1 MSYEYYSSLALV
13 SSVVVYA
20 LAMFA
25 HTAEWAA
32 ARRLGVAKPAARELV
47 DVAAVERSDG
57 RMRPEPVDGRGQP
70 LAPASLA
77 ADSEADPT
85 AGRRVEQFGRIGIA
99 LTVIGFV
106 LSIVGVLTR
115 GLAAQRAPWGNMFEF
130 TITAM
135 VFVVGVYLILVWRA
149 GLRWL
154 GLPVTMLAAV
164 GNGLAVTVFYV
175 AVAPLVPALHS
186 VWFLIHIVA
195 AAISGAAFNVGG
207 LMSILYL
214 IKKRA
219 EEQGTVRGYLGRLP
233 DSRKIDLIA
242 YRFNAFA
249 FPLWTFTVVAGAI
262 WAEYAWG
269 RYWGWDPKETWALVT
284 WVIYACYLHARSTA
298 GWRGTRAAVI
308 AIIGLASF
316 WFNFVGIN
324 LLVSGCIPTP
334 VSETTARTQLAH
346 AVPGVHAMHS
356 VNIRR
361 SVGYRSPTS
370 GDCQWLMA
378 LWRSWTTSYGPWM
391 LPPVRRMHGHLPGT
405 SRWHPGATG
414 KGTSSSVSNLAN
426 SASWPSPTSTRPSSP
441 ISGFR
446 CCAVRF
452 MSID

>member
-1 MSYEYYSSLALV
+1 MSFEYYSSLALV

-25 HTAEWAA
+25 HAAEWAA

-47 DVAAVERSDG
+47 DVAAVERGDG
-57 RMRPEPVDGRGQP
+57 QLPPDSSRMGPEPVQMGPEPVEGRNRP
-70 LAPASLA
+70 NSTSVPDSETDLA
-77 ADSEADPT
+77 AS
-85 AGRRVEQFGRIGIA
+85 RRVEQFGRIGVA
-99 LTVIGFV
+99 LTVIGFL
-106 LSIVGVLTR
+106 LSVVGVLAR
-115 GLAAQRAPWGNMFEF
+115 ALAAQRAPWGNMFEF
-130 TITAM
+130 TITAL

-219 EEQGTVRGYLGRLP
+219 EERGTVRGYLRRVP

-284 WVIYACYLHARSTA
+284 WVIYAGYLHARSTA
-298 GWRGTRAAVI
+298 GWRGTKAAVI
-308 AIIGLASF
+308 SIIGLASF

-324 LLVSGCIPTP
+324 LLVSG
-334 VSETTARTQLAH
+334 L
-346 AVPGVHAMHS
+346 HS
-356 VNIRR
+356 YAGI
-361 SVGYRSPTS
+361 
-370 GDCQWLMA
+370 
-378 LWRSWTTSYGPWM
+378 
-391 LPPVRRMHGHLPGT
+391 
-405 SRWHPGATG
+405 
-414 KGTSSSVSNLAN
+414 
-426 SASWPSPTSTRPSSP
+426 
-441 ISGFR
+441 
-446 CCAVRF
+446 
-452 MSID
+452 

>member
-32 ARRLGVAKPAARELV
+32 ARRLGVAKPVARELV
-47 DVAAVERSDG
+47 DVAAMERGDGQQRPDPVHVSPELVEG
-57 RMRPEPVDGRGQP
+57 RDQLHSTSV
-70 LAPASLA
+70 L
-77 ADSEADPT
+77 DSENDHVAS
-85 AGRRVEQFGRIGIA
+85 RRVEQFGRTGVA
-99 LTVIGFV
+99 LTVIGFL
-106 LSIVGVLTR
+106 LSVVGVLTR
-115 GLAAQRAPWGNMFEF
+115 ALAAQRAPWGNMFEF

-135 VFVVGVYLILVWRA
+135 GFVVGVYLILVWRA

-195 AAISGAAFNVGG
+195 AAIAGAAFNVGG

-214 IKKRA
+214 IRKRA
-219 EEQGTVRGYLGRLP
+219 EDRGTVRGYLERVP
-233 DSRKIDLIA
+233 DSRKIDLIS
-242 YRFNAFA
+242 YRFLAFA

-324 LLVSGCIPTP
+324 LLVSGLH
-334 VSETTARTQLAH
+334 SYA
-346 AVPGVHAMHS
+346 GV
-356 VNIRR
+356 
-361 SVGYRSPTS
+361 
-370 GDCQWLMA
+370 
-378 LWRSWTTSYGPWM
+378 
-391 LPPVRRMHGHLPGT
+391 
-405 SRWHPGATG
+405 
-414 KGTSSSVSNLAN
+414 
-426 SASWPSPTSTRPSSP
+426 
-441 ISGFR
+441 
-446 CCAVRF
+446 
-452 MSID
+452 

>member
-1 MSYEYYSSLALV
+1 MTYEYYSSLALV

-32 ARRLGVAKPAARELV
+32 ARRLGVAKLAAPELV
-47 DVAAVERSDG
+47 DVVAVERGD
-57 RMRPEPVDGRGQP
+57 RQQRPDPGDVPDQAG
-70 LAPASLA
+70 LATE
-77 ADSEADPT
+77 SEAD
-85 AGRRVEQFGRIGIA
+85 AAASRRVEQFGRIGVA
-99 LTVIGFV
+99 LTVIGFL
-106 LSIVGVLTR
+106 LSVFGVLAR
-115 GLAAQRAPWGNMFEF
+115 ALAAQRAPWGNMFEF
-130 TITAM
+130 TITAL

-149 GLRWL
+149 GLHWL

-219 EEQGTVRGYLGRLP
+219 EERGTVRGYLGRVP

-298 GWRGTRAAVI
+298 GWRGTKAAVI

-324 LLVSGCIPTP
+324 LLVSG
-334 VSETTARTQLAH
+334 L
-346 AVPGVHAMHS
+346 HS
-356 VNIRR
+356 YAGI
-361 SVGYRSPTS
+361 
-370 GDCQWLMA
+370 
-378 LWRSWTTSYGPWM
+378 
-391 LPPVRRMHGHLPGT
+391 
-405 SRWHPGATG
+405 
-414 KGTSSSVSNLAN
+414 
-426 SASWPSPTSTRPSSP
+426 
-441 ISGFR
+441 
-446 CCAVRF
+446 
-452 MSID
+452 

>member
-32 ARRLGVAKPAARELV
+32 ARRLGVAKPVARELV
-47 DVAAVERSDG
+47 DVAAMERGDG
-57 RMRPEPVDGRGQP
+57 QQRPDPVDGREQP
-70 LAPASLA
+70 VADLLANADTHPAAS
-77 ADSEADPT
+77 
-85 AGRRVEQFGRIGIA
+85 RRVEQFGRMGVA
-99 LTVIGFV
+99 LTVIGFL
-106 LSIVGVLTR
+106 LSVVGVLTR
-115 GLAAQRAPWGNMFEF
+115 ALAAQRAPWGNMFEF

-195 AAISGAAFNVGG
+195 AAIAGAAFNVGG

-219 EEQGTVRGYLGRLP
+219 EDRGTVRGYLERVP
-233 DSRKIDLIA
+233 DSRKIDLIS
-242 YRFNAFA
+242 YRFLALA

-324 LLVSGCIPTP
+324 LLVSG
-334 VSETTARTQLAH
+334 L
-346 AVPGVHAMHS
+346 HS
-356 VNIRR
+356 YAGI
-361 SVGYRSPTS
+361 
-370 GDCQWLMA
+370 
-378 LWRSWTTSYGPWM
+378 
-391 LPPVRRMHGHLPGT
+391 
-405 SRWHPGATG
+405 
-414 KGTSSSVSNLAN
+414 
-426 SASWPSPTSTRPSSP
+426 
-441 ISGFR
+441 
-446 CCAVRF
+446 
-452 MSID
+452 

>member
-1 MSYEYYSSLALV
+1 MSFEYYSSLALV

-25 HTAEWAA
+25 HAAEWAA
-32 ARRLGVAKPAARELV
+32 ARRLGGTEPAARELV

-57 RMRPEPVDGRGQP
+57 QHPESAQMSPVPVHMSPEPVEGRDQP
-70 LAPASLA
+70 HSTSITESETDLA
-77 ADSEADPT
+77 AS
-85 AGRRVEQFGRIGIA
+85 RRVEQFGRIGVA
-99 LTVIGFV
+99 LTVIGFL
-106 LSIVGVLTR
+106 LSVVGVLAR
-115 GLAAQRAPWGNMFEF
+115 ALAAQRAPWGNMFEF
-130 TITAM
+130 TITAL

-219 EEQGTVRGYLGRLP
+219 EDRGTVRGYLRRVP

-298 GWRGTRAAVI
+298 GWRGTKAAVI
-308 AIIGLASF
+308 SIIGLASF

-324 LLVSGCIPTP
+324 LLVSG
-334 VSETTARTQLAH
+334 L
-346 AVPGVHAMHS
+346 HS
-356 VNIRR
+356 YAGI
-361 SVGYRSPTS
+361 
-370 GDCQWLMA
+370 
-378 LWRSWTTSYGPWM
+378 
-391 LPPVRRMHGHLPGT
+391 
-405 SRWHPGATG
+405 
-414 KGTSSSVSNLAN
+414 
-426 SASWPSPTSTRPSSP
+426 
-441 ISGFR
+441 
-446 CCAVRF
+446 
-452 MSID
+452 

>member
-1 MSYEYYSSLALV
+1 MTYEYYSSLALV

-25 HTAEWAA
+25 HAAEWAA
-32 ARRLGVAKPAARELV
+32 ARRVGVAHSAEPELV
-47 DVAAVERSDG
+47 DVAAREMRPDPG
-57 RMRPEPVDGRGQP
+57 KTRPEPVDLRPEPVEGREQ
-70 LAPASLA
+70 AS
-77 ADSEADPT
+77 S
-85 AGRRVEQFGRIGIA
+85 RRVEQFGRIGVA
-99 LTVIGFV
+99 LTVLGFL
-106 LSIVGVLTR
+106 LSVFGVVMR
-115 GLAAQRAPWGNMFEF
+115 ALAAERAPWGNMFEF

-154 GLPVTMLAAV
+154 GLPVTLLAAV

-214 IKKRA
+214 IKKRG
-219 EEQGTVRGYLGRLP
+219 EDRGTVRGYLGRLP
-233 DSRKIDLIA
+233 DARKIDLIA
-242 YRFNAFA
+242 YRFLAFA

-316 WFNFVGIN
+316 WFNFIGIN
-324 LLVSGCIPTP
+324 LLVSG
-334 VSETTARTQLAH
+334 L
-346 AVPGVHAMHS
+346 HS
-356 VNIRR
+356 YAGI
-361 SVGYRSPTS
+361 
-370 GDCQWLMA
+370 
-378 LWRSWTTSYGPWM
+378 
-391 LPPVRRMHGHLPGT
+391 
-405 SRWHPGATG
+405 
-414 KGTSSSVSNLAN
+414 
-426 SASWPSPTSTRPSSP
+426 
-441 ISGFR
+441 
-446 CCAVRF
+446 
-452 MSID
+452 

>member
-32 ARRLGVAKPAARELV
+32 ARRPGVAKPATRELV
-47 DVAAVERSDG
+47 DVAAAETRPEASQQQA
-57 RMRPEPVDGRGQP
+57 RPELSHMRPEPSQMRPEPVEGRAQTDN
-70 LAPASLA
+70 APIT
-77 ADSEADPT
+77 DSVIDPT
-85 AGRRVEQFGRIGIA
+85 AGRRVEQFGRIGVA

-195 AAISGAAFNVGG
+195 AAISGAAFNIGG
-207 LMSILYL
+207 LMSIFYL

-219 EEQGTVRGYLGRLP
+219 EERGTVRGYLGRLP
-233 DSRKIDLIA
+233 DLRKIDLIA
-242 YRFNAFA
+242 YRCNAFA

-324 LLVSGCIPTP
+324 LLVSG
-334 VSETTARTQLAH
+334 L
-346 AVPGVHAMHS
+346 HS
-356 VNIRR
+356 YAGI
-361 SVGYRSPTS
+361 
-370 GDCQWLMA
+370 
-378 LWRSWTTSYGPWM
+378 
-391 LPPVRRMHGHLPGT
+391 
-405 SRWHPGATG
+405 
-414 KGTSSSVSNLAN
+414 
-426 SASWPSPTSTRPSSP
+426 
-441 ISGFR
+441 
-446 CCAVRF
+446 
-452 MSID
+452 